1 MREERLRDKAVIR
14 NLHEQI
20 DRLTVRAVT
29 NLVKPEDYSRSG
41 TPATFRVA
49 KIVKIPDPK
58 TFEGIDKPSIN
69 K

>member
-1 MREERLRDKAVIR
+1 VIR

-20 DRLTVRAVT
+20 DRLTVRAVA
-29 NLVKPEDYSRSG
+29 NLVKPEDYNRSR

-58 TFEGIDKPSIN
+58 TFKGIDKPSIN
-69 K
+69 KWTQKVKHKL